1 MEKLQA
7 KDNYWLTQAKDT
19 PLMER
24 VFAKEVALGVNDSK
38 SNWKQI
44 THKEYLDFKEQ
55 IDAIHEQEMDGFAPF
70 ETPRNIQGTI
80 VAFILG
86 LLLGGL
92 GTITMVAR
100 ELMQAY
106 KYDFD
111 VECDDIIRY
120 SITASVGSVIQLLIL
135 TLWIL

>member
-38 SNWKQI
+38 ANWKQI

-55 IDAIHEQEMDGFAPF
+55 IDAIHEQEMGEFAPF
-70 ETPRNIQGTI
+70 ESSEE
-80 VAFILG
+80 
-86 LLLGGL
+86 
-92 GTITMVAR
+92 ITN
-100 ELMQAY
+100 Y
-106 KYDFD
+106 
-111 VECDDIIRY
+111 
-120 SITASVGSVIQLLIL
+120 
-135 TLWIL
+135 

>member
-55 IDAIHEQEMDGFAPF
+55 IDAIHEQEMGEFAPF
-70 ETPRNIQGTI
+70 DSPQE
-80 VAFILG
+80 
-86 LLLGGL
+86 
-92 GTITMVAR
+92 
-100 ELMQAY
+100 ES
-106 KYDFD
+106 
-111 VECDDIIRY
+111 E
-120 SITASVGSVIQLLIL
+120 VGNE
-135 TLWIL
+135 

>member
-38 SNWKQI
+38 ANWKQI

-55 IDAIHEQEMDGFAPF
+55 IDAIHEQEMDEFAPF
-70 ETPRNIQGTI
+70 ENS
-80 VAFILG
+80 
-86 LLLGGL
+86 
-92 GTITMVAR
+92 
-100 ELMQAY
+100 E
-106 KYDFD
+106 
-111 VECDDIIRY
+111 EIIE
-120 SITASVGSVIQLLIL
+120 
-135 TLWIL
+135 

>member
-24 VFAKEVALGVNDSK
+24 VFAKEVALGVSDSE

-55 IDAIHEQEMDGFAPF
+55 IDAIHEQEMDEFAPF
-70 ETPRNIQGTI
+70 ETPQEESE
-80 VAFILG
+80 VSD
-86 LLLGGL
+86 
-92 GTITMVAR
+92 
-100 ELMQAY
+100 E
-106 KYDFD
+106 
-111 VECDDIIRY
+111 
-120 SITASVGSVIQLLIL
+120 
-135 TLWIL
+135 

>member
-7 KDNYWLTQAKDT
+7 KENYWLTQAKDT

-24 VFAKEVALGVNDSK
+24 VFAKEVALGVNDSR

-70 ETPRNIQGTI
+70 ETPQ
-80 VAFILG
+80 
-86 LLLGGL
+86 
-92 GTITMVAR
+92 
-100 ELMQAY
+100 E
-106 KYDFD
+106 
-111 VECDDIIRY
+111 E
-120 SITASVGSVIQLLIL
+120 SEVGDE
-135 TLWIL
+135 

>member
-24 VFAKEVALGVNDSK
+24 VFAKEVALGVNDSE

-55 IDAIHEQEMDGFAPF
+55 IDAIHEQEMDEFAPF
-70 ETPRNIQGTI
+70 DAPSE
-80 VAFILG
+80 
-86 LLLGGL
+86 
-92 GTITMVAR
+92 
-100 ELMQAY
+100 ESE
-106 KYDFD
+106 
-111 VECDDIIRY
+111 VENE
-120 SITASVGSVIQLLIL
+120 
-135 TLWIL
+135 